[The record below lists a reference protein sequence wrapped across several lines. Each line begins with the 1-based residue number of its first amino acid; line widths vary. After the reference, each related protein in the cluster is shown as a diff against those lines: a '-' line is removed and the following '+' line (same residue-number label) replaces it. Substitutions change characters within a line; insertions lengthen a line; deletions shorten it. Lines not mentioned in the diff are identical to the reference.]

1 MRTSCLAHIN
11 TATKFVKRVT
21 TTTTTTTSIYS
32 SVIDVTFDCVAG
44 TARP

>member
-11 TATKFVKRVT
+11 TATKFVKRV
-21 TTTTTTTSIYS
+21 TTTTTSIYS